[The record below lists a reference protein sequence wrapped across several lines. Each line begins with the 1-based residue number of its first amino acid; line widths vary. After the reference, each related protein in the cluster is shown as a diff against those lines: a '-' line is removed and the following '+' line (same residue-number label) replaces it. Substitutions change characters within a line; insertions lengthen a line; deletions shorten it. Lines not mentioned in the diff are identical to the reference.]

1 MTEPLRSSDVLHDIL
16 NVLQRIEVKLEG
28 HEERVKSLEYHTH
41 ISDGGGKANRLGG
54 SVDTLSET
62 SRTAEIFNNS
72 AENLR
77 PSRKGTPISDDL
89 TEDTSTALKIPYS
102 QWSINQLDRFFNLS
116 LSKLLEARLGDCWN
130 MPDDNRLPLKFFKS
144 NILKS
149 NGPFGVPINSFPT
162 SRQPVERDLEFL
174 CQFDDDLR
182 EHPGNDF
189 MVVDFDAADNTRLY
203 RLGEQ
208 AFGSEL
214 QVEAQGSKSAP
225 WSRLM
230 YVANIPLSLIVAN
243 SF

>member
-1 MTEPLRSSDVLHDIL
+1 MTEPIRSSDLLHNIL
-16 NVLQRIEVKLEG
+16 EVLQRIELKLEG
-28 HEERVKSLEYHTH
+28 HEQQFKSLEYHTQ
-41 ISDGGGKANRLGG
+41 ISNGGRKASILNGNT
-54 SVDTLSET
+54 DATSET
-62 SRTAEIFNNS
+62 SRTAEIFYTVD
-72 AENLR
+72 NLR
-77 PSRKGTPISDDL
+77 PSRKGTPTSDDSL
-89 TEDTSTALKIPYS
+89 GDTSTALKIPYS

-116 LSKLLEARLGDCWN
+116 LSKLLEARLGDCWK
-130 MPDDNRLPLKFFKS
+130 MPDDDRLPLKFFKS

-149 NGPFGVPINSFPT
+149 NGPFGVPTDSFPT

-182 EHPGNDF
+182 AHPGNDF
-189 MVVDFDAADNTRLY
+189 MVVDFDAGDDTRVY

-230 YVANIPLSLIVAN
+230 
-243 SF
+243 